1 MFLVKK
7 LTIFILFFV
16 NFNNKGNK
24 VDTGDGCMLLA
35 YIFEFSTVL
44 RKINLSN
51 TSLVKESL
59 ETIMEVKIKN
69 KKFKK

>member
-69 KKFKK
+69 KKF